1 MADADME
8 IIGKQRYVHFD
19 TELPP
24 VVVVESTAHGWR
36 GLTLDGQILNVE
48 SFNDDAIEIPYGD
61 QVAVNRNGQHV
72 GNRKL
77 PDRASPGLIDRYLR
91 CFDIARRAIASG
103 HLQNALVSVETAIS
117 FVPTLAAQYNRAMI
131 LLELGRWQE
140 GFDEYAGAV
149 EYPGSMFMRPR
160 YADCLEFGLKRWR
173 GEDIKDK
180 RILLIHDHGFGDSI
194 MMLRYIPALK
204 AMGADVVLWVPS
216 ELEWLAMQHAPVV
229 REIVGAHYFCPLL
242 MLLQVL
248 GQTPDSLP
256 LCFLQGSYLDVDSND
271 VAMWRDRL
279 VGWGK
284 RIVGVAWNPG
294 VVHENDYPRAIEL
307 DLIRQALP
315 DVHLISVQQSNEFE
329 KRLGGVEYHS
339 FKDFAD
345 CAALMACCD
354 EIVTIDTAAVHL
366 AGAIGHPCVKLLLSH
381 WASWRWLAPLYGNI
395 KVCRQDNAG
404 DWASALGKL

>member
-1 MADADME
+1 ME
-8 IIGKQRYVHFD
+8 MISEERYAYFD
-19 TELPP
+19 VELPP
-24 VVVVESTAHGWR
+24 IVVAESTAHGWR

-48 SFNDDAIEIPYGD
+48 SSGEHAIEIPFGG
-61 QVAVNRNGQHV
+61 QVAVNRNGKPIGH
-72 GNRKL
+72 RKV

-103 HLQNALVSVETAIS
+103 HLSNALVSIETAIS

-131 LLELGRWQE
+131 LLELGRWRE
-140 GFDEYAGAV
+140 GFDEYAHAV

-160 YADCLEFGLKRWR
+160 YADCVEFGLKRWR
-173 GEDIKDK
+173 GEDIKGK
-180 RILLIHDHGFGDSI
+180 RLLLIHDHGFGDSI
-194 MMLRYIPALK
+194 MMLRYVPVLK
-204 AMGADVVLWVPS
+204 AMGADVVLWMPP
-216 ELEWLAMQHAPVV
+216 ELERLAMQHAPVV

-248 GQTPDSLP
+248 QRHTFDS
-256 LCFLQGSYLDVDSND
+256 FLWQGPYLDVDKDNA
-271 VAMWRDRL
+271 AMWRDRL

-284 RIVGVAWNPG
+284 RIVGVAWSPG
-294 VVHENDYPRAIEL
+294 VTHENDYPRAIEL

-315 DVHLISVQQSNEFE
+315 DVHLVSVQQSNGFAA
-329 KRLGGVEYHS
+329 RLGGVEYHS
-339 FKDFAD
+339 FEDFAD
-345 CAALMACCD
+345 CAALMVCCD

-381 WASWRWLAPLYGNI
+381 RASWRWLAPLYGNI
-395 KVCRQDNAG
+395 KVCRQDSAG